1 MTMTTELTMLMLSV
15 GLLMLSL
22 IIQATA
28 GVISNGLLTQA
39 GSRDGLPEQK
49 IFHARATRLRANMI
63 ENLLLFA
70 PVILVA
76 HLVGITNDMTVLGA
90 ELFFFG
96 RLGHGIIYLAGW
108 PLIRPLFFAIAWAG
122 LIMIALQLFV

>member
-1 MTMTTELTMLMLSV
+1 MTTELTMLVMGV

-28 GVISNGLLTQA
+28 GVISNGLVTQA
-39 GSRDGLPEQK
+39 GSRDGLPEPRV
-49 IFHARATRLRANMI
+49 FHARATRLRANMM

-70 PVILVA
+70 PLVLVA
-76 HLVGITNDMTVLGA
+76 HLAGITNDMTVLGA
-90 ELFFFG
+90 QLFVFG

-108 PLIRPLFFAIAWAG
+108 PLVRPLFFAIAWAG
-122 LIMIALQLFV
+122 LIMIASQLFG